1 MKRAF
6 MFFYEVIGGTKKER
20 ALIEEAVVFAKQ
32 YLIPRIRNLD
42 VEIKLMKNM
51 EVDADVVGD
60 GREFFMRIR
69 KGQSHEDL
77 LTAVFHEMVHI
88 KQYIRDEFPLFEES
102 SIDYLE
108 RPWEKEAYDLQE
120 LILDSYNSKCYNN

>member
-1 MKRAF
+1 

>member
-1 MKRAF
+1 MKRAS
-6 MFFYEVIGGTKKER
+6 MFLYEVIGGTKKER
-20 ALIEEAVVFAKQ
+20 ALIEEAVIFAKQ
-32 YLIPRIRNLD
+32 YLIPQIRNLE

-60 GREFFMRIR
+60 EREFFMRIR

-77 LTAVFHEMVHI
+77 LTAVFHEMVHV
-88 KQYIRDEFPLFEES
+88 KQYIRNEFPVFEVGCDV
-102 SIDYLE
+102 DYLD

-120 LILDSYNSKCYNN
+120 LMLDTYNLT